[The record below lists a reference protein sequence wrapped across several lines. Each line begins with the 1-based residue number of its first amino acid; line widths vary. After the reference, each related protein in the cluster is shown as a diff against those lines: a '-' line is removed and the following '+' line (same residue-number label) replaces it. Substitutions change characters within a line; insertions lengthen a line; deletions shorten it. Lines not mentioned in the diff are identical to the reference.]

1 MKDRKLMEEKLI
13 KLCRIL
19 FERDDI
25 TMDSYREEIEQWDS
39 LAHVMLIGEVESEF
53 QVKIPFDAIGQIQSL
68 KDIKRFLEV

>member
-39 LAHVMLIGEVESEF
+39 LAHVMLIE
-53 QVKIPFDAIGQIQSL
+53 IGRASC
-68 KDIKRFLEV
+68 RERV